1 MQSVAVQGL
10 LCPRAPAERLCCC
23 VLLISIGTYVRGVHA
38 LLLNSKKHVEQLDDV
53 VADMT
58 GSTYEVRKE
67 AETIILRAWHSCAA
81 IYVPFAP

>member
-1 MQSVAVQGL
+1 ML
-10 LCPRAPAERLCCC
+10 LCSLDQHWHICAGRACPFFEL
-23 VLLISIGTYVRGVHA
+23 T
-38 LLLNSKKHVEQLDDV
+38 KHVEQLDDV

-67 AETIILRAWHSCAA
+67 AETIILRAWHSCGA